1 LPNGRSLNWYDVK
14 MAPTNEVGPE
24 STTLTFCQH
33 TASAAACETENKAL
47 QRGRAGRPHRAHD
60 AADAHLRPGRAHLA
74 IHRESVASGS
84 AGTDARPRGRD
95 VLAPAVH
102 IHPVHHRLHVR
113 RGPGASRRAG
123 RGHAHACGTMH
134 AAPTAIA
141 RWDGRGAHVLRSPG
155 GPAALARRWRRRAA
169 HPLHVNCACTAS
181 GTPSTVVAVRTSS
194 ASRPHTAARVMA
206 VLRFGRAPRLGRLR

>member
-1 LPNGRSLNWYDVK
+1 
-14 MAPTNEVGPE
+14 
-24 STTLTFCQH
+24 
-33 TASAAACETENKAL
+33 
-47 QRGRAGRPHRAHD
+47 
-60 AADAHLRPGRAHLA
+60 
-74 IHRESVASGS
+74 
-84 AGTDARPRGRD
+84 
-95 VLAPAVH
+95 VH

-206 VLRFGRAPRLGRLR
+206 VLRFGARAAAGALAVAAAPAGMEVLGSEVRTVGVLTTYHRTGRQLPGARLAAPRGLTSRTMVQHPALSRQLCSCGNCLM